1 MSQPIR
7 PFTLPER
14 PGSAARPR
22 SIAVD
27 ALRGLAILAMAIY
40 HFTWDLGYFGLIGID
55 PTVDEGWRLFARL
68 IAASFLALVGA
79 GLVLAGRNGFDGGR
93 YTARL
98 AKIVAAAILVSA
110 ATFAAFPD
118 RFVYFGILHHIALAS
133 ILALPF
139 VRLPLPLVAV
149 AAVAAFLLPD
159 YATLPLFDQP
169 ALWWTGL
176 SPETRPANDFVP
188 LFPWFSAVL
197 AGIVAARVLGGA
209 RPTHPFAAADGE
221 EPPPRGRA
229 VLRPFA
235 FAGRHSLLIYL
246 VHQPLLFGLVMAAAS
261 VMPRDAAVEQA
272 RFVAACET
280 TCQQTNGGDPAIC
293 PAYCGCVS
301 GSLERNGFW
310 TQQMSEVEAQS
321 MLGTAAAGCR
331 IDIAPEF
338 LEEE

>member
-14 PGSAARPR
+14 PGSAVRPR
-22 SIAVD
+22 SLGVD

-40 HFTWDLGYFGLIGID
+40 HFTWDLGYFGLIGVD
-55 PTVDEGWRLFARL
+55 PAVDEGWRLFAKL

-79 GLVLAGRNGFDGGR
+79 GLVLAGRDGFDGVR
-93 YTARL
+93 YGARL
-98 AKIVAAAILVSA
+98 AKIIAAAILVSA

-139 VRLPLPLVAV
+139 LRLPLPVVAL

-159 YATLPLFDQP
+159 YATLPLFDEP

-176 SPETRPANDFVP
+176 APETRPANDFVP

-197 AGIVAARVLGGA
+197 AGIVIARVLGGA
-209 RPTHPFAAADGE
+209 RPTRPSTPASPAPE
-221 EPPPRGRA
+221 PRGAA
-229 VLRPFA
+229 VLRPLA

-246 VHQPLLFGLVMAAAS
+246 VHQPLLFGLVMAAAA
-261 VMPRDAAVEQA
+261 VMPRDAGIERL
-272 RFVAACET
+272 RFIAACEA

-310 TQQMSEVEAQS
+310 TSRMSEEEAQS

-338 LEEE
+338 LNED